1 MEIISGLNQKKRFSF
16 DMEVYP
22 YLRDH
27 HFEGTVILSA
37 VESMIA
43 LARAVDKFYPGM
55 NLNCM
60 KNARF
65 PRFLPLATDIEC
77 RKVLVDVEKPGDGGI
92 IVSLLTSVK
101 SKTGKISRDVE
112 HARVE
117 FVENALERL
126 SDTPFRAVTKL
137 EGDCISIPS
146 SAVYRDL
153 VPFGNAY
160 QNIIGDLAVSSHG
173 TLAYVSGGNHEADED
188 LLGSPFPLDAAMHA
202 ACVWGQRFAGK
213 VCFPV
218 GFEKRVIY
226 QKTKKGKEYLARV
239 APVSVTGESLVF
251 DLWIYDLNDII
262 FEGVSG
268 LIMKDVS
275 KGRIGPPE
283 WIKVNS

>member
-27 HFEGTVILSA
+27 CFEGTVILSA

-43 LARAVDKFYPGM
+43 LARAVGNFYPGM

-77 RKVLVDVEKPGDGGI
+77 RKVLVDVEKSGDGGI

-101 SKTGKISRDVE
+101 SKTGKISREVE

-117 FVENALERL
+117 FVENALARL

-146 SAVYRDL
+146 AAVYRDL

-173 TLAYVSGGNHEADED
+173 ALAYVSGGKHEADEE

-202 ACVWGQRFAGK
+202 ACVWGQRFAGI

-226 QKTKKGKEYLARV
+226 LKTKKRKEYLARV
-239 APVSVTGESLVF
+239 APVRVTGESLVF

-275 KGRIGPPE
+275 KGRIRPPE
-283 WIKVNS
+283 WIRVNS